1 MSEPHTAVSATA
13 RVDASPAEVFALLRS
28 PSSHAL
34 FDGSGTV
41 VASQAGGPA
50 KLSLNDRFHMSMRR
64 GVPYRMW
71 NTVVEF
77 EPDRLIAWRQ
87 EWGHHV
93 WRYELK
99 PSDAGT
105 LVTETFDW
113 STCRA
118 KWLIRAIRAPQTN
131 LASIKATLRRLQ
143 EHFRSA
149 GSGEAGDLTDGE
161 APPAD

>member
-1 MSEPHTAVSATA
+1 MTSEERVSASVEMSA
-13 RVDASPAEVFALLRS
+13 RPEQVFALLRD
-28 PSSHAL
+28 PAAHAL

-41 VASQAGGPA
+41 VGSREDAPA
-50 KLSLNDRFHMSMRR
+50 ALRLGDRFHMSMRR

-77 EPDRLIAWRQ
+77 EQDRLIAWRQ

-93 WRYELK
+93 WRYELA
-99 PSDAGT
+99 PSATGT

-118 KWLIRAIRAPQTN
+118 KWLIRAMKAPQTN
-131 LASIKATLRRLQ
+131 LVAIRDTLERLRRHVESQ
-143 EHFRSA
+143 ES
-149 GSGEAGDLTDGE
+149 
-161 APPAD
+161 